1 MLPTDNQQIVIPQ
14 VTNKPNKKNIPMPI
28 LVGIIAVVIIVV
40 IAIIIVGNKKPSA
53 PTAKPQTTVSTT
65 VNTTAETTTKQ
76 ITTEQTTKSTTQ
88 STRLGEINN
97 IKTECYDIPDDEGG
111 GYAGIII
118 GFDPVKNAD
127 GYRLEYVF
135 EDYDG
140 NQTSGFQDID
150 QNQVK
155 LYVEGQDFPAMIK
168 ATAFKD
174 DEGMHFSEEVVL
186 YDGYNSH
193 FHTSLTNEEWN
204 NLKRGYNQLNPFDYY
219 EY

>member
-1 MLPTDNQQIVIPQ
+1 MSNKKKKIKLDKSTIIILVVLGIVILSFIGIKIFQ
-14 VTNKPNKKNIPMPI
+14 SIDFESDFSNDTEVEISSDIETNSNI
-28 LVGIIAVVIIVV
+28 
-40 IAIIIVGNKKPSA
+40 
-53 PTAKPQTTVSTT
+53 TEQFT
-65 VNTTAETTTKQ
+65 ETTTHS
-76 ITTEQTTKSTTQ
+76 TTESTK
-88 STRLGEINN
+88 LGEINN
-97 IKTECYDIPDDEGG
+97 IETKCYEIPDDEGG

>member
-1 MLPTDNQQIVIPQ
+1 MS
-14 VTNKPNKKNIPMPI
+14 NKKQKIKLDKSTIII
-28 LVGIIAVVIIVV
+28 LVILGVVVLAFIGIKIFQSIDFDTDYTNDTGIELTSNIEVE
-40 IAIIIVGNKKPSA
+40 S
-53 PTAKPQTTVSTT
+53 S
-65 VNTTAETTTKQ
+65 
-76 ITTEQTTKSTTQ
+76 TTEQLTESTTE
-88 STRLGEINN
+88 STKLGEINN
-97 IKTECYDIPDDEGG
+97 IETKCYEIPDDEGG

-118 GFDPVKNAD
+118 SFDPVKNAD

-140 NQTSGFQDID
+140 NQTSGFQDLD

-168 ATAFKD
+168 ATAFQDNK
-174 DEGMHFSEEVVL
+174 GISFSEEVIL

-204 NLKRGYNQLNPFDYY
+204 NLKRGYNQLSPFDYY

>member
-1 MLPTDNQQIVIPQ
+1 
-14 VTNKPNKKNIPMPI
+14 MPV
-28 LVGIIAVVIIVV
+28 LVGIIVVIIIAV
-40 IAIIIVGNKKPSA
+40 IIIIVTGNKKTDA
-53 PTAKPQTTVSTT
+53 PAVKPQTTVSTT
-65 VNTTAETTTKQ
+65 VNTTAEVTTKQ
-76 ITTEQTTKSTTQ
+76 ITTKQTTQATTE

-97 IKTECYDIPDDEGG
+97 IETKCYEIPDEEGG

-118 GFDPVKNAD
+118 SFDPVENAY

-140 NQTSGFQDID
+140 NQTSGFEDID
-150 QNQVK
+150 QNQVR

-168 ATAFKD
+168 ATAYNND
-174 DEGMHFSEEVVL
+174 NGMIFSEEVVL

-193 FHTSLTNEEWN
+193 FHTSLTDEEWN
-204 NLKRGYNQLNPFDYY
+204 NLKRGYIQLEPFDYY